1 MSIIYQIA
9 DNIISPMGFTTEAN
23 IRAVTRGEIG
33 GQSFPQNTW
42 DVPEPFFASV
52 IDDQKIENAGEN
64 LTGFNHLTRF
74 EKLVI
79 LSTHD
84 AITKAGIDAT
94 SPKTLFI
101 LSTTKGNIDL
111 LENREKPG
119 YNDQQVHLW
128 QSVKVLA
135 NYFKNP
141 NQPLVVSNACISGV
155 SAQIVAQ
162 RMLQSGKYKHAI
174 VVGADLVSRFIISG
188 FQSFKALSQQ
198 ACKPFDANRTG
209 LNLGEGAATIIYG
222 VAENEN
228 QLPDQSIIF
237 ENGAIT
243 NDANHI
249 SGPSRT
255 GEGLY
260 LALQSVLSGHQPEE
274 IGFINAHGTATPYND
289 EMESIA
295 LQRSGLQ
302 NTPVN
307 SLKGYYGHTLGA
319 AGVIETVI
327 SSQALK
333 QNILIKS
340 AGYEQCGV
348 SNPLNIITETQNK
361 PLESCIKMVSG
372 FGGCNAA
379 ILLKKW
385 SKK

>member
-23 IRAVTRGEIG
+23 IRAVIAGEIG
-33 GQSFPQNTW
+33 GLSFPENTW
-42 DVPEPFFASV
+42 NIPEPFFASV
-52 IDDQKIENAGEN
+52 IDDQNIEKAGEN

-74 EKLVI
+74 EKLLI
-79 LSTHD
+79 LSATD
-84 AITKAGIDAT
+84 AIDKAGIDAS
-94 SPKTLFI
+94 SPETLFI

-111 LENREKPG
+111 LENRKKSG
-119 YNDQQVHLW
+119 YNEQQVHLW
-128 QSVKVLA
+128 QSA
-135 NYFKNP
+135 NILSSYFKNP
-141 NQPLVVSNACISGV
+141 NTPLVVSNACISGV

-162 RMLQSGKYKHAI
+162 RLLKGGKYKHAI

-198 ACKPFDANRTG
+198 ACKPFDANRAG

-222 VAENEN
+222 LAENEN
-228 QLPDQSIIF
+228 QLHGQSIILQQ
-237 ENGAIT
+237 GAIT

-260 LALQSVLSGHQPEE
+260 LALQMVLSERKPEE

-319 AGVIETVI
+319 AGLIETVI

-333 QNILIKS
+333 QNIIIKS

-348 SNPLNIITETQNK
+348 SNPLNIITKTQNM

-385 SKK
+385 NN